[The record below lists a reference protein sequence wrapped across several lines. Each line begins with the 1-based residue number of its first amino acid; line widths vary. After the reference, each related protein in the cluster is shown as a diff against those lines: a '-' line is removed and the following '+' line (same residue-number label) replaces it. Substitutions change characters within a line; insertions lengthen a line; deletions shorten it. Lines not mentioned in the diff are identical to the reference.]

1 MALVRLYFKSVSE
14 ILQAEDVGLLILVNE
29 EKTRQLSVICDAAM
43 KYQFGLRV
51 SKADITPQL
60 LPEVLWQVVKR
71 NLDLRFQLIINDIID
86 GKYRS
91 LLYMPDILQAIPIR
105 ISDGVLLA
113 YLADFPIYI
122 DEQLLMRQGVPYDDS
137 QTRVSV
143 PVNIISNE
151 MLQEALERA
160 VSEEDYK
167 KASQIRDELRR
178 REKKDDK
185 ISDDMVRR

>member
-14 ILQAEDVGLLILVNE
+14 IFQAEDVGLLILVNE
-29 EKTRQLSVICDAAM
+29 DKTRQLSVICDAAM

-51 SKADITPQL
+51 SKTNITPKL
-60 LPEVLWQVVKR
+60 APEVLWQVIKR
-71 NLDLRFQLIINDIID
+71 NLDLRFQLVINDVID
-86 GKYRS
+86 GEYRS

-122 DEQLLMRQGVPYDDS
+122 DEQLLMRQGVPYDES
-137 QTRVSV
+137 ETRVSV

-151 MLQEALERA
+151 MLKEALDRA

-178 REKKDDK
+178 REGKDK
-185 ISDDMVRR
+185 QP

>member
-1 MALVRLYFKSVSE
+1 
-14 ILQAEDVGLLILVNE
+14 
-29 EKTRQLSVICDAAM
+29 
-43 KYQFGLRV
+43 
-51 SKADITPQL
+51 
-60 LPEVLWQVVKR
+60 
-71 NLDLRFQLIINDIID
+71 
-86 GKYRS
+86 
-91 LLYMPDILQAIPIR
+91 MPDSLQAIPIR

-185 ISDDMVRR
+185 P

>member
-43 KYQFGLRV
+43 KYQFGLRM

-160 VSEEDYK
+160 VSEEDYQT
-167 KASQIRDELRR
+167 ASQHRDELRR

-185 ISDDMVRR
+185 P

>member
-14 ILQAEDVGLLILVNE
+14 IFHAEDVGLLVLVNE
-29 EKTRQLSVICDAAM
+29 DKTRQLSVICDAAM

-51 SKADITPQL
+51 TKASITPQL

-71 NLDLRFQLIINDIID
+71 NLDMRFQLVINDLID

-113 YLADFPIYI
+113 YLADIPIYI
-122 DEQLLMRQGVPYDDS
+122 DEQLLMRQGVPYDHS
-137 QTRVSV
+137 ETRVSV

-151 MLQEALERA
+151 MLKEALERA

-167 KASQIRDELRR
+167 KASQIRDELKRR
-178 REKKDDK
+178 GEKDNKP
-185 ISDDMVRR
+185 